1 MRRFSWRIWAYGFCI
16 VFMGVFVN
24 LTVRKVS
31 SLLAADHLQR
41 CLRPQTAPALL
52 CAPSLRCKTLPL

>member
-1 MRRFSWRIWAYGFCI
+1 MTTGHCERRFTWRIWAYGFCI

-31 SLLAADHLQR
+31 KMCRL
-41 CLRPQTAPALL
+41 
-52 CAPSLRCKTLPL
+52 